1 MIRSRIVN
9 PADLASL
16 TKRVLRGWITGNL
29 SSRRACTGSNHTEKK
44 SDEEQVF
51 LLIYIPLHKNLAFAL
66 MLFCS
71 AELIWRCVFSRLS
84 DVNQ

>member
-51 LLIYIPLHKNLAFAL
+51 LLIYIPLHKNLALSIDVVLQCRTHLAL
-66 MLFCS
+66 RLLQ
-71 AELIWRCVFSRLS
+71 AE
-84 DVNQ
+84 

>member
-51 LLIYIPLHKNLAFAL
+51 LLIYIPLHKNLALSIDVVLQYRTHLAL
-66 MLFCS
+66 RLLQ
-71 AELIWRCVFSRLS
+71 AE
-84 DVNQ
+84 

>member
-51 LLIYIPLHKNLAFAL
+51 LLIYIPLHKNLASAFDVVLQCRTHLAL
-66 MLFCS
+66 RLLQ
-71 AELIWRCVFSRLS
+71 AE
-84 DVNQ
+84 

>member
-51 LLIYIPLHKNLAFAL
+51 LLIYIPLHKNLALFIDVVLQCRTHLAL
-66 MLFCS
+66 RLLQ
-71 AELIWRCVFSRLS
+71 AE
-84 DVNQ
+84 